1 MSCSSNPGSSGRPA
15 GGSPPDDGGT
25 VSDAALHG
33 QVVAVTGS
41 SSGIGAATAQAF
53 AAEGAAVLVNSA
65 RSVEE
70 GEAVAASLPDALYV
84 QGDIT
89 EPSAP
94 ERIVAAA
101 LERWGRLDTL
111 VNNAGTTALIPHHD
125 VEAATVDV
133 WRRIFEVNVFGTWAM
148 TVAALPALRD
158 ARGSVV
164 NVASVAGVRPTGSSI
179 PYAASKAA
187 LNHLTVLLAKVVG
200 PEVRVNAVA
209 PGLIDTP
216 WTTDWDVVREAV
228 TQVAPLRRTGQPED
242 VAEVILSLAR
252 AAYVTGQVVVVDGG
266 LSLAT

>member
-1 MSCSSNPGSSGRPA
+1 VSG
-15 GGSPPDDGGT
+15 PP
-25 VSDAALHG
+25 LEG

-41 SSGIGAATAQAF
+41 SSGIGAATARAF
-53 AAEGAAVLVNSA
+53 AADGAAVLINSA
-65 RSVEE
+65 RSVTE

-89 EPSAP
+89 DPEVP
-94 ERIVAAA
+94 ERLVAAA
-101 LERWGRLDTL
+101 LDRWGRLDTL
-111 VNNAGTTALIPHHD
+111 VNNAGTTAVIPHHD
-125 VEAATVDV
+125 VAAATVDV

-148 TVAALPALRD
+148 TVAALPALR
-158 ARGSVV
+158 AAHGSVV

-187 LNHLTVLLAKVVG
+187 LNHMTVLLAKVVG

-216 WTTDWDVVREAV
+216 WTAEWDVVREVVSQV
-228 TQVAPLRRTGQPED
+228 TPLKRSGQPED

-252 AAYVTGQVVVVDGG
+252 AGYVTGQVVVIDGG

>member
-1 MSCSSNPGSSGRPA
+1 
-15 GGSPPDDGGT
+15 
-25 VSDAALHG
+25 VSDG
-33 QVVAVTGS
+33 PEQGRVVAVTGS
-41 SSGIGAATAQAF
+41 SSGIGAATARAF
-53 AAEGAAVLVNSA
+53 AEAGASVLVNSA

-89 EPSAP
+89 EASVP
-94 ERIVAAA
+94 ERLVAAA
-101 LERWGRLDTL
+101 VDRWGRLDTL

-125 VEAATVDV
+125 LQAASVDV

-148 TVAALPALRD
+148 SVAAMPALRD
-158 ARGSVV
+158 AHGSIV
-164 NVASVAGVRPTGSSI
+164 NVASVAGVRPTGSSV

-187 LNHLTVLLAKVVG
+187 LNHMTVLLAKVVG

-209 PGLIDTP
+209 PGLVDTP
-216 WTTDWDVVREAV
+216 WTEDWDVVREV
-228 TQVAPLRRTGQPED
+228 VRQVAPMKRSGQPED
-242 VAEVILSLAR
+242 VADVILALAR